1 MSKLLKFKEWLTLE
15 QAALRLANVIG
26 EDVSIADL
34 YHFALDG
41 HLKLSVYFVNSAHAA
56 KGKWLKED
64 DIDNTEIKAGVEMK
78 QSRLNPQKAPK
89 PNEMFVSKD
98 DWIEWQSGIHPIKGI
113 WDLTMQGQEALEVED
128 NYEKIN
134 SGLSVTGLS
143 KNGILLQQGDVVCQL
158 YKYFDREKIFSPDY
172 NKSEKR
178 LREIAEHPM
187 RVLENSPE
195 ILSPLIRKSNLGIEF
210 LPCNKL
216 IEQGVVFVIK
226 TTEVTR
232 FIQSLEDTPASEKP
246 LTTTERNSL
255 LVLIGALCK
264 EADIDPNK
272 RGASVPLVTMT
283 ELIGTPLSGQTI
295 RNVLKQIEA
304 AISSKSK

>member
-1 MSKLLKFKEWLTLE
+1 MSKLLKLKEWLTLE
-15 QAALRLANVIG
+15 QAVLHLANVIG
-26 EDVSIADL
+26 EDVTIADL

-41 HLKLSVYFVNSAHAA
+41 NLKLSVYFVNRAYAA

-64 DIDNTEIKAGVEMK
+64 DIDNTEIKAGVEVK
-78 QSRLNPQKAPK
+78 QSHLNSQKAPK
-89 PNEMFVSKD
+89 PNEMFVSED
-98 DWIEWQSGIHPIKGI
+98 DWIEWQSGIHPIKGV
-113 WDLTMQGQEALEVED
+113 WDLTMQGQEALEVKD

-158 YKYFDREKIFSPDY
+158 YKYFDREKIFSPQF

-178 LREIAEHPM
+178 RREIAEHPM

-195 ILSPLIRKSNLGIEF
+195 ILSPLIRKSNLGVEF
-210 LPCNKL
+210 LPCNNL
-216 IEQGVVFVIK
+216 IEQDVVFVIK

-232 FIQSLEDTPASEKP
+232 FIQSLEDTAQAEKP
-246 LTTTERNSL
+246 LTSNARKTL
-255 LVLIGALCK
+255 LVLIAVLCK
-264 EADIDPNK
+264 EAGIDPNK
-272 RGASVPLVTMT
+272 RGASVPLVAMT
-283 ELIGTPLSGQTI
+283 ELFGAPLSDETI

-304 AISSKSK
+304 AVSSKSK